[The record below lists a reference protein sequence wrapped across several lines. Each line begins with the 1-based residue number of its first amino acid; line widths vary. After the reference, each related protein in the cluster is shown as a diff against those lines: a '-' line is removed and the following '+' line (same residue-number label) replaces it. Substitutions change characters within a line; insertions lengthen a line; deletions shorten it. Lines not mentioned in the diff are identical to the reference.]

1 LKSIDINTNLTAGA
15 SEHSAGGVGAVTVA
29 SQRPQNGTP
38 PHARQDGI
46 CSEHAAVNRRMGG
59 ALKNLVGI
67 QRDIRNLEA
76 TAATLGMANND
87 HTQQPDGISARH
99 DLIERR
105 TRLHADATADE
116 RRSVVRKSRDAVFS
130 EYMIVMGA

>member
-1 LKSIDINTNLTAGA
+1 
-15 SEHSAGGVGAVTVA
+15 
-29 SQRPQNGTP
+29 
-38 PHARQDGI
+38 
-46 CSEHAAVNRRMGG
+46 MGG
-59 ALKNLVGI
+59 ALKNLVDI

-87 HTQQPDGISARH
+87 HTQQHDGISARH

-116 RRSVVRKSRDAVFS
+116 RRGVVRKSRGAFFS
-130 EYMIVMGA
+130 GYMIVIGA